1 MFSGLFNE
9 DECAFI
15 LFKLMF
21 KQGNKLI
28 KTVCI
33 NFASFTIIITSLFST
48 TDLTLKILLV
58 LADYRIRLQTS
69 DVNSC
74 MVIIFVLSFLKWKIA
89 MYMYFSSQRLQTS
102 DVNNSIVIIFVLN
115 HSEFHEKRNSHLLLF
130 TSLY

>member
-1 MFSGLFNE
+1 MEVFLGLFNE
-9 DECAFI
+9 DECTFI

-33 NFASFTIIITSLFST
+33 NFASFTIIITSVFLT

-74 MVIIFVLSFLKWKIA
+74 MVIIFVLIHSEFLEMKNSHVHV
-89 MYMYFSSQRLQTS
+89 YFSSQRLQTS
-102 DVNNSIVIIFVLN
+102 DVNSSIVI
-115 HSEFHEKRNSHLLLF
+115 LL
-130 TSLY
+130 SMY